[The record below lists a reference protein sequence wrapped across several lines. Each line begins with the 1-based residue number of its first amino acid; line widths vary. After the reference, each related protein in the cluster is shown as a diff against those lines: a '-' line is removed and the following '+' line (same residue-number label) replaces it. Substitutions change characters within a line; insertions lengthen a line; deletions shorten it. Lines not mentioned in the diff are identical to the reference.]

1 MIPLFKIISFI
12 ILVYGFFTIFD
23 ISLFKLTNDIVSF
36 LSTDKSNIKSKINNH
51 RKVKEKEG
59 IRKTV
64 KETRSILEIMGKR
77 ENIDIIWLISIILF
91 VLGTVLSL
99 SFGNIFLVPVLSIG
113 LGLLPFWYVIF
124 TFNSYRKQTNEEL
137 ETALSTITT
146 SYIRSEDIILAVE
159 ENIEYLNPPV
169 AEVFKFFLSQ
179 TRLITSN
186 RKLAIENMK
195 DKIDSDIFRE
205 WCDALIACQDNRNLK
220 SILVPIVAKL
230 SDTRITSSE
239 LEVILFKPMREFI
252 SMSILLLANIPII
265 RILNKDWYEVLV
277 YSTPGKIVLAITILV
292 IFVSLNG
299 VIRLM
304 RPVEY
309 NS

>member
-1 MIPLFKIISFI
+1 
-12 ILVYGFFTIFD
+12 
-23 ISLFKLTNDIVSF
+23 
-36 LSTDKSNIKSKINNH
+36 
-51 RKVKEKEG
+51 VKEKEG